1 MSAEACD
8 EPCIP
13 EARIATWDES
23 ADVLVVGL
31 GCAGASAAIE
41 AARAGAATLVVER
54 ASGGGGTTATSGGVF
69 YCGGGTAVQKACGFD
84 DAPEEM
90 FAYLRASTGVAP
102 DLEKLRLYCE
112 RSVEHFEWLRSL
124 AIPFKA
130 SYWPHNFEPW
140 TDDCLWYSGSEE
152 AHPYREL
159 ARPAPRG
166 HTVRAEGS
174 CAGGPVLMRALEAA
188 LRAAGARTLTD
199 VRVRALVRAGDG
211 RVVGAVARRAG
222 RDLALRARR
231 GVVLATGGFA
241 ANRELVARFAP
252 QALALEPLGG
262 AGEDGSGIELGRAAG
277 AECLNL
283 SAAAYTCPVLVPFEL
298 IRGILVNARGQRFVN
313 EDVNHKRIGEQLVL
327 HQEGRMFLVVDGA
340 TFARPSFPGIELAAT
355 GGTPAELEAELG
367 LPPLS
372 LVKTLEVYDAHAA
385 RGRDPLFGK
394 RAEFLRPLAS
404 PPYAAFDCSVGS
416 GAPIRAFT
424 LGGLWTAPGG
434 EVRRPDGA
442 AIPGLF
448 AAGRST
454 SCLSAQSCGSSGLQ
468 LGEGTFFGR
477 LAGQGAARE
486 RA

>member
-1 MSAEACD
+1 MNSPAE
-8 EPCIP
+8 ERVVP
-13 EARIATWDES
+13 EARVPRWDAH
-23 ADVLVVGL
+23 ADVVVVGL

-41 AARAGAATLVVER
+41 AARAAAETLVLER
-54 ASGGGGTTATSGGVF
+54 ASGGGGTTGSSGGVL
-69 YCGGGTAVQKACGFD
+69 YCGGGTSVQKACGFD
-84 DAPEEM
+84 DSPDEM
-90 FAYLRASTGVAP
+90 FAYLRASTGPGP
-102 DLEKLRLYCE
+102 DLEKLRIYCE

-174 CAGGPVLMRALEAA
+174 CAGGPVLMRALETA
-188 LRAAGARTLTD
+188 LRGAGAQTLAD
-199 VRVRALVRAGDG
+199 VRARSLVRAGDG
-211 RVVGAVARRAG
+211 RIVGVVGRRAG
-222 RDLALRARR
+222 ADLHLRARR
-231 GVVLATGGFA
+231 GVVLATGGFI
-241 ANRELVARFAP
+241 ANREMVARHAP

-262 AGEDGSGIELGRAAG
+262 AGDDGSGIELGRAAG
-277 AECLNL
+277 AECLHL
-283 SAAAYTCPVLVPFEL
+283 SAAAYTCPVLVPFGL
-298 IRGILVNARGQRFVN
+298 IRGILVNGRGQRFVN
-313 EDVNHKRIGEQLVL
+313 EDVNHKRIGESLVL
-327 HQEGRMFLVVDGA
+327 HQEGRMFLVVDGE
-340 TFARPSFPGIELAAT
+340 TFERPSFPGIGLAAT
-355 GGTPAELEAELG
+355 GESPAELEAELG

-372 LVKTLEVYDAHAA
+372 LVKTLELYNAHAA

-394 RAEFLRPLAS
+394 RPEHLRPLAS

-434 EVRRPDGA
+434 EVLRPDGA
-442 AIPGLF
+442 RVPGLF

-477 LAGQGAARE
+477 LAGLGAARE